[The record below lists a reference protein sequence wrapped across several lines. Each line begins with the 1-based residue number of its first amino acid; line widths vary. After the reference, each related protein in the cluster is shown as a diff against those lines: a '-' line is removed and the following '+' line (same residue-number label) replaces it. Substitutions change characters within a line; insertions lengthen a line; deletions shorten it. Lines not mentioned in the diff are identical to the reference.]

1 MNKFNTTA
9 LALAALAIPNI
20 ALARP
25 DYSDT
30 QGSGGGFVFLL
41 IPALIFYWYTKLS
54 KLLATVLTVALL
66 AFCYYNFKALVY
78 IDYAIGALVAIGIIV
93 NVFSGRR

>member
-1 MNKFNTTA
+1 MKK
-9 LALAALAIPNI
+9 LSVIAIIPFILTLPNI

>member
-1 MNKFNTTA
+1 MKK
-9 LALAALAIPNI
+9 LSVIAIIPFILTLPNI

-41 IPALIFYWYTKLS
+41 IPAIIFYWYLKLN
-54 KLLATVLTVALL
+54 KLLATILTAALL
-66 AFCYYNFKALVY
+66 AFCYYNFTVLVY
-78 IDYAIGALVAIGIIV
+78 IDYALGVLIGISIIA
-93 NVFSGRR
+93 NFFFGK